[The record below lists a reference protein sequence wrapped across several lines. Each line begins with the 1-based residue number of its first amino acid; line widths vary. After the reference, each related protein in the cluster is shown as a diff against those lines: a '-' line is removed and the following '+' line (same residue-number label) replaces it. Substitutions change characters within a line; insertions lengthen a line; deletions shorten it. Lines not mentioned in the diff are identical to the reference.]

1 MQNQRTASTQN
12 QHNGSCANKH
22 RSSKTGGKKPRTR
35 VMLQGWP
42 RSAPRLPQAACF
54 PPDPGTI
61 QSGILLYL
69 GGPQR
74 SGEGGVSGSFWSS
87 AESKAGCVKPNL
99 VMLQPPAPPAPRPP
113 SARHVTARERQE
125 NAEGL
130 RWKSQR
136 QVPHQGHD
144 LKTTVAWW
152 RSRSSKR
159 QYVSVS
165 RPVLVVEK
173 LRYDYWF
180 DSHESVTQRPTH

>member
-1 MQNQRTASTQN
+1 MHACKNKENRARKTSTTGALRTSTAA
-12 QHNGSCANKH
+12 AN
-22 RSSKTGGKKPRTR
+22 GKKPRTR

-54 PPDPGTI
+54 PPDPGRI

-87 AESKAGCVKPNL
+87 AESKAGCLKPNL

-144 LKTTVAWW
+144 LKTTVAC
-152 RSRSSKR
+152 
-159 QYVSVS
+159 
-165 RPVLVVEK
+165 
-173 LRYDYWF
+173 
-180 DSHESVTQRPTH
+180 

>member
-1 MQNQRTASTQN
+1 MHAQTKRTEHAQPAQRELCKQAPQQQTE
-12 QHNGSCANKH
+12 K
-22 RSSKTGGKKPRTR
+22 KKPRTR

-54 PPDPGTI
+54 PPDSGRI

-69 GGPQR
+69 GGPER

-87 AESKAGCVKPNL
+87 AESKAGRLKPNL

-113 SARHVTARERQE
+113 SARHVTAQERQE

-136 QVPHQGHD
+136 QVPNQGHD
-144 LKTTVAWW
+144 LRTTAAC
-152 RSRSSKR
+152 
-159 QYVSVS
+159 
-165 RPVLVVEK
+165 
-173 LRYDYWF
+173 
-180 DSHESVTQRPTH
+180 